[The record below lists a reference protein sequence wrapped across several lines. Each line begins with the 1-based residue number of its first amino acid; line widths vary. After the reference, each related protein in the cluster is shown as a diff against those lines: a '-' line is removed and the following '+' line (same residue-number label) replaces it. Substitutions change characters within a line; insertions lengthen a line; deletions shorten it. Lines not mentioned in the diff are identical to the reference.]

1 MLTNENYDLLA
12 MAKIRIDFAYKN
24 ADSQRMTSLLREK
37 RPNKPVNFILEKT
50 GKVLIDAGNRLLK
63 IA

>member
-1 MLTNENYDLLA
+1 MLTNENYNLLA
-12 MAKIRIDFAYKN
+12 MAKIRIDFAYNN
-24 ADSQRMTSLLREK
+24 ADSQRMTSLLRK
-37 RPNKPVNFILEKT
+37 KKPYKPVNLILEKT